1 MSPTRT
7 PNEEEQ
13 ALAESMFA
21 MFSLFK
27 HVMIDAAQTCDVG
40 SPERA
45 KIVSSLK
52 AAPVRSGQLAHIAR
66 LSPSAITETVEGL
79 ERDGLVRRESDPA
92 DRRVVRVALTA
103 EGRRQVQRFETACVA
118 SLTERLAPLTNVQRQ
133 RIRAAMNELR
143 EVLRNDFME
152 SSRPEASLRSA
163 KAHREVANVR

>member
-1 MSPTRT
+1 MSSTRT
-7 PNEEEQ
+7 TAEEEQ

-27 HVMIDAAQTCDVG
+27 HLMIDAAQTCDVA

-45 KIVSSLK
+45 KIMSTLK
-52 AAPVRSGQLAHIAR
+52 AAPVRSGQLAHMAR

-103 EGRRQVQRFETACVA
+103 EGRRQVQRFEGACVA
-118 SLTERLAPLTNVQRQ
+118 ALTDRLAPLTTVQRQ

-152 SSRPEASLRSA
+152 SSRPEASLRSP
-163 KAHREVANVR
+163 KGHREVAHVR

>member
-1 MSPTRT
+1 VSPTRT
-7 PNEEEQ
+7 PSDEEL

-27 HVMIDAAQTCDVG
+27 HVMIDAAQTCDVA

-45 KIVSSLK
+45 KIMSSLK

-79 ERDGLVRRESDPA
+79 ESDGLVRRESDPS

-118 SLTERLAPLTNVQRQ
+118 SLTERLAPLTSVQRQ

-152 SSRPEASLRSA
+152 SSRPDASVRSP
-163 KAHREVANVR
+163 KANKEVANVR

>member
-1 MSPTRT
+1 MSSTRT
-7 PNEEEQ
+7 TTEEEQ

-27 HVMIDAAQTCDVG
+27 HVMIDAAQTCDVA

-45 KIVSSLK
+45 KIMATLK
-52 AAPVRSGQLAHIAR
+52 AAPVRSGQLAHMAR

-103 EGRRQVQRFETACVA
+103 EGRRQVQRFEAACVA
-118 SLTERLAPLTNVQRQ
+118 ALTERLAPLTTVQRQ

-143 EVLRNDFME
+143 EVLRNDFMD
-152 SSRPEASLRSA
+152 SSRPEASLRSP
-163 KAHREVANVR
+163 KGHKEVAHVR

>member
-1 MSPTRT
+1 MSRT
-7 PNEEEQ
+7 HTPSDEEQ

-27 HVMIDAAQTCDVG
+27 HVMIDAAQACDVA

-45 KIVSSLK
+45 KIMSTLK
-52 AAPVRSGQLAHIAR
+52 AAPARSGQLAQMAR

-79 ERDGLVRRESDPA
+79 ERDGLVRRESDPD

-118 SLTERLAPLTNVQRQ
+118 SLSERLAPLTTAQRQ

-143 EVLRNDFME
+143 EVLRNDFTE
-152 SSRPEASLRSA
+152 SSRPEVTLRAAKHKEAAS
-163 KAHREVANVR
+163 VR

>member
-1 MSPTRT
+1 MSSTRT
-7 PNEEEQ
+7 TTEEEQ

-27 HVMIDAAQTCDVG
+27 HVMIDAAQTCDIA

-45 KIVSSLK
+45 KIMSTLK

-79 ERDGLVRRESDPA
+79 ERDGLVRRESAPA
-92 DRRVVRVALTA
+92 DRRAVRVALTA
-103 EGRRQVQRFETACVA
+103 EGRRQVQRFEGACVA
-118 SLTERLAPLTNVQRQ
+118 ALTERLAPLTIVQRQ

-143 EVLRNDFME
+143 EVLRNEFTE
-152 SSRPEASLRSA
+152 SSRPEVTLRPP
-163 KAHREVANVR
+163 KHREAANVR

>member
-1 MSPTRT
+1 MSTTRT
-7 PNEEEQ
+7 PTEEEQ

-27 HVMIDAAQTCDVG
+27 QVMIDAAQTCDVG

-118 SLTERLAPLTNVQRQ
+118 SLSERLAPLTNVQRQ

-143 EVLRNDFME
+143 EVLRDDFTD
-152 SSRPEASLRSA
+152 SSRPEASLRPA